1 MRLQSLATRM
11 FTKSHSIK
19 VDRVLYVKILIN
31 NEKMMIQLFIFQN
44 FISNPPCLKY
54 IYYKCLQ

>member
-1 MRLQSLATRM
+1 M

-44 FISNPPCLKY
+44 FIYLLLPVLSTY
-54 IYYKCLQ
+54 ITNVYSEHICS